1 MTKFVLDHEYAGDVA
16 SLGLSYESGDNDW
29 EIIVSVDS
37 NDRLFSMIKGAS
49 EYELSWLVLYT

>member
-1 MTKFVLDHEYAGDVA
+1 MAKFVLDHEYSGDVV

-29 EIIVSVDS
+29 EIIVSVDT

-49 EYELSWLVLYT
+49 EYQLS